1 MDAVSKVSDCSG
13 QEEPTDDLTFVAA
26 IIFRISYNLVM
37 EDCRIPTVE
46 PGPRIDVI
54 IHVYARDTSRCHNL
68 HTSTDC
74 RNYCTLE
81 GVSILIIIYKC
92 LCLPEP

>member
-1 MDAVSKVSDCSG
+1 MIGSG

-26 IIFRISYNLVM
+26 TIFRISYNLVM

-54 IHVYARDTSRCHNL
+54 HDVYVRDGFIQHL